1 MWSLHPESLKF
12 ASATE
17 SKALSVAVTSVIIFC
32 FVFQNF
38 RKTRNFIIPCRDRR
52 PRRSVSSMILHFTK
66 WGGASSLTYRK
77 FYVYLFA
84 CRVHYVIVLRTVG
97 DAGPYRYFLC
107 LSVRLSRTLC
117 HCFKDR
123 RRRSLQAHFSFRLIP
138 LFFNFSSVNLY
149 WTPPLWRGF
158 RLTIMFLSLSNYQA
172 LLTNRRKHG
181 KIYTLHKLHIF
192 LWYGKILW

>member
-66 WGGASSLTYRK
+66 WGGASPFTFRT

-84 CRVHYVIVLRTVG
+84 CCVHYAIVLRTVG

-107 LSVRLSRTLC
+107 LSVT
-117 HCFKDR
+117 DR
-123 RRRSLQAHFSFRLIP
+123 RGRRSLQANFSFRLIP
-138 LFFNFSSVNLY
+138 LFFNSSSVNLY
-149 WTPPLWRGF
+149 
-158 RLTIMFLSLSNYQA
+158 
-172 LLTNRRKHG
+172 
-181 KIYTLHKLHIF
+181 
-192 LWYGKILW
+192 